1 MTVRVYTGIGT
12 SQFGAPLL
20 VRELQKHLDIPV
32 SGINSEEMRTTT
44 KWREQTTTLVF
55 AGQSVGQFKEAL
67 GSDVMQAI
75 KDDIFRGRYDYIG
88 ICAGAAFAADKIKYR
103 IRNALTQEP
112 ESIENTGL
120 SLFFGLASGPA
131 RAVSETP
138 FSGRTENL
146 HFIRLKKPRQ
156 ADSAVF
162 HWGGPALIPYRTMNE
177 DEGRLLS
184 YLNDEKT
191 AMSYHVRFGQGNVYL
206 YSYHPEIHAE
216 NVHTWAQTKEL
227 DYMEARRITSSA
239 RELDA
244 YAFEQFLIET
254 GLKKSCGPKE
264 KEAAPATS
272 PYKLHLL

>member
-12 SQFGAPLL
+12 SQFGSPLL
-20 VRELQKHLDIPV
+20 VRELQNYLDIPV

-44 KWREQTTTLVF
+44 KWREQTTTLIF

-67 GSDVMQAI
+67 GGEVMQAI
-75 KDDIFRGRYDYIG
+75 KDDIFLGRYDYIG
-88 ICAGAAFAADKIKYR
+88 ICAGAAFAVDKIKYR
-103 IRNALTQEP
+103 VRNPLTQAP
-112 ESIENTGL
+112 ETIQNTGL
-120 SLFFGLASGPA
+120 SLFFGMASGPA
-131 RAVSETP
+131 RAVSERP
-138 FSGRTENL
+138 FSGKTENL
-146 HFIRLKKPRQ
+146 HLIRLKKPRG

-162 HWGGPALIPYRTMNE
+162 HWGGPALIPYRTMSE

-184 YLNDEKT
+184 YLNDDRT
-191 AMSYHVRFGQGNVYL
+191 AMSYHVCFGQGNVYL

-216 NVHTWAQTKEL
+216 NVHTWAQVKEL

-239 RELDA
+239 NELDA

-254 GLKKSCGPKE
+254 GLVKPPSSAK

-272 PYKLHLL
+272 FYRFDLL

>member
-20 VRELQKHLDIPV
+20 VKELQKHLDVPV

-44 KWREQTTTLVF
+44 GWREQTTTLIF

-67 GSDVMQAI
+67 GGDVMQAI

-112 ESIENTGL
+112 ETIENTGL
-120 SLFFGLASGPA
+120 SLFFGMASGPA
-131 RAVSETP
+131 RAVSEVP

-146 HFIRLKKPRQ
+146 HFIRLKKPGR
-156 ADSAVF
+156 AGSAVF
-162 HWGGPALIPYRTMNE
+162 HWGGPALIPYRRMRE

-191 AMSYHVRFGQGNVYL
+191 AMSYHVRYGDGNVYL

-216 NVHTWAQTKEL
+216 NVHAWAQTREL
-227 DYMEARRITSSA
+227 DNMEARRIISSA

-244 YAFEQFLIET
+244 HAFEQFLTET
-254 GLKKSCGPKE
+254 GLDKFALPKRE
-264 KEAAPATS
+264 EAACAAS
-272 PYKLHLL
+272 SYNLHLL